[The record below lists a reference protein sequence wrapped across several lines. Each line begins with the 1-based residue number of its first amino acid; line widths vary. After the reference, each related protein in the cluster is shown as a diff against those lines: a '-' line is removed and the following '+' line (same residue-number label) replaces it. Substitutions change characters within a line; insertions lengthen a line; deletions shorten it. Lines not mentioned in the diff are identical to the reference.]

1 MVIGILVFNKLVSR
15 DGILDKKLKH
25 RAGYDSTSLLVPAF
39 SFLLLKSCKNIH
51 TVCFELLYIWRFR
64 PPFFCHWKEITGI
77 NIKRSDLSRERHGF
91 VFLWQNQSKM
101 KKPHTHAHTLAAS
114 VVDNMTVGDFK
125 VELVALSIVC
135 HDVVSMSH
143 RQMSEPHTGLT
154 LKCAKCG
161 VVSTTALSATTAS
174 NAM

>member
-125 VELVALSIVC
+125 VELVAQRCLSWCCLYVPQTDEWAAYRINSQVC
-135 HDVVSMSH
+135 
-143 RQMSEPHTGLT
+143 QMWR
-154 LKCAKCG
+154 CINNCFI
-161 VVSTTALSATTAS
+161 S
-174 NAM
+174 NYS